1 VVTGI
6 GLEKLGARYKL
17 KLERADLKTKPEEYA
32 LGVVGGSIFL
42 WLGLSFVFH
51 PGFMIVGV
59 MFVPCIAAGF
69 FLGDK
74 FLGFKIGR
82 RVGTF
87 TAQLEMILRMMA
99 GALRVGLGLRQ
110 AMILVTEEVP
120 DPARR
125 EFMRVVGRTN
135 LGISI
140 LDALDELAVTV
151 PSHEIEM
158 TVRAIRVQSQ
168 TGGDLA
174 KVLDSLAS
182 TIKERRKMIRKV
194 GALTAQGRAGAW
206 IIGALPVGIGG
217 FVLGTQPEM
226 SHALLGTFIGHI
238 MLGLVVVLEGLAAFS
253 LSKILNFNV

>member
-1 VVTGI
+1 MVTGF
-6 GLEKLGARYKL
+6 GLDKLGARYKL

-32 LGVVGGSIFL
+32 LGVIGGSIFF
-42 WLGLSFVFH
+42 WLAVSFLFH
-51 PGFMIVGV
+51 PGFLIIAVL
-59 MFVPCIAAGF
+59 FVPCVGIGF
-69 FLGDK
+69 FVGDK

-82 RVGTF
+82 RVATF
-87 TAQLEMILRMMA
+87 TAQLEMILRMMS

-125 EFMRVVGRTN
+125 EFMRVIGRTN

-140 LDALDELAVTV
+140 LDALDELAETV

-174 KVLDSLAS
+174 RVLDSLAS

-206 IIGALPVGIGG
+206 IIGALPVGVGA

-226 SHALLGTFIGHI
+226 AHALLGTFIGHI
-238 MLGLVVVLEGLAAFS
+238 MLCIVAILEGLAAFS